1 MQYLKEQLP
10 NIVLSVNS
18 VASIMSM
25 ESLPDLVKDLISKR
39 LVEPI
44 HMMFGI
50 CHHPIEYEITV
61 FTQETKELIKK
72 KFDELCI
79 WIIKNAENPKECS
92 NYLNKCRGI
101 VKHMLSKDDSHLLPT
116 TIEKLTILDK
126 VRDVDYRKV
135 IKNL

>member
-1 MQYLKEQLP
+1 
-10 NIVLSVNS
+10 
-18 VASIMSM
+18 
-25 ESLPDLVKDLISKR
+25 
-39 LVEPI
+39 
-44 HMMFGI
+44 MMFGI